1 MKKIKLVFTVLII
14 SLLFLTVSCEA
25 QKDSLC
31 YYGLFSDSAVMISY
45 NAKHN
50 TVYDITLPYDA
61 IINWGVINGIENIPN
76 AIRSFTGAKEN
87 GFIMG
92 SKDTFESL
100 CMINKASMQDLSS
113 LSNNAILNNINQLGS
128 ADLTMLISS
137 IDGETVFEQI
147 NALNYEGSQE
157 HFAAWVKQIYGE

>member
-1 MKKIKLVFTVLII
+1 MKKIKFVLTVLII
-14 SLLFLTVSCEA
+14 SLLVLTVSCQA

-50 TVYDITLPYDA
+50 IVYDITLPYDS

-92 SKDTFESL
+92 SRDTFESL
-100 CMINKASMQDLSS
+100 CLINKASMQDLDS
-113 LSNNAILNNINQLGS
+113 LSNNAILNSINQLGS
-128 ADLTMLISS
+128 ADLSLLISS
-137 IDGETVFEQI
+137 VDKETKFEKI
-147 NALNYEGSQE
+147 NTLNYEGSQE
-157 HFAAWVKQIYGE
+157 HFASWVKQIYGE